1 MHVFFEGQVIWSQID
16 ANQHMR
22 HSAYADFAAQARVN
36 MLEKCGLSAKK
47 LFELNIGPILF
58 KEELSYLREVVLNDY
73 IKVTCEILKSRTDA
87 SRWAI
92 RHEIYR
98 SDGVKAAVVIVEGA
112 WIDTLKRKLVALP
125 AEMSSLFLSLPRSE
139 DFVEET
145 PKPKST

>member
-36 MLEKCGLSAKK
+36 MLEKCGLSALK

-58 KEELSYLREVVLNDY
+58 KEELFYLREVALNDY
-73 IKVTCEILKSRTDA
+73 IKVTCEISKSRDDA
-87 SRWAI
+87 SRWSI

-98 SDGVKAAVVIVEGA
+98 GDGIKAAIINVEGA
-112 WIDTLKRKLVALP
+112 WIDTVKRKLVALP
-125 AEMSSLFLSLPRSE
+125 EAMSALFLTLPRSA

-145 PKPKST
+145 SKQKP